1 MPVSIGAL
9 IKTHVKKVAAK
20 LNARTHRRVRRLQ
33 RDLTAQ
39 RREIR
44 SLSRRMDAALA
55 RRGRPPAG
63 STVTGSQIRAARKRA
78 GLSRFA
84 FAEKLGVSPGSVYLW
99 ESGRA
104 TPRGSSVQRL
114 GLMGAKRATAT
125 RRSSI
130 AARKAVVTRGRRR
143 GVAPTK
149 PRQRVRSSR
158 PR

>member
-1 MPVSIGAL
+1 MPVSFGAL

-33 RDLTAQ
+33 RELAAQ

-44 SLSRRMDAALA
+44 RLSRRMDAVLV

-78 GLSRFA
+78 GLSRLA
-84 FAEKLGVSPGSVYLW
+84 FAKKLGVSPGSVYLW

-114 GLMGAKRATAT
+114 GLIRSKRATAT
-125 RRSSI
+125 QRTSI
-130 AARKAVVTRGRRR
+130 AARKGMVTRRRR
-143 GVAPTK
+143 RKVGSTK
-149 PRQRVRSSR
+149 RRNSVRSNR
-158 PR
+158 PN